1 MTGKRGGRGN
11 GNGEGEERLCISDI
25 SLYCVVTLNLEI
37 CWIYNIRFKVIFI
50 IVLLNAC
57 ILCFLSL
64 ISLLRFLMAFYFL
77 SYFSFLEIFMIF
89 LLFEFQK
96 LVRYHFGSLSIH
108 VGIFSLLLIQSGN

>member
-1 MTGKRGGRGN
+1 M
-11 GNGEGEERLCISDI
+11 SDI
-25 SLYCVVTLNLEI
+25 SLYCVVTLNLGI

-50 IVLLNAC
+50 TVLLNAC

-64 ISLLRFLMAFYFL
+64 INLLRFLMAFYFL

-96 LVRYHFGSLSIH
+96 LVRYHFGSLFIH
-108 VGIFSLLLIQSGN
+108 VGNIQPTTYSIWILINDFFMFLSI